1 MGSEN
6 HGIFVY
12 KRPTLFIE
20 SKKSLVKELNTKK
33 AGSYSSGR

>member
-6 HGIFVY
+6 YGIFAY

-33 AGSYSSGR
+33 VGGYGSGH